1 MRYRH
6 YNNNGKYMTELP
18 HTICFNDCDIMTEDI
33 PNILLDIINRFNS
46 ETSGWKNPI
55 SMFTIKKL

>member
-1 MRYRH
+1 
-6 YNNNGKYMTELP
+6 MTELP
-18 HTICFNDCDIMTEDI
+18 HTFCFNDCDIMTGDI
-33 PNILLDIINRFNS
+33 PNILLDIINSFNS